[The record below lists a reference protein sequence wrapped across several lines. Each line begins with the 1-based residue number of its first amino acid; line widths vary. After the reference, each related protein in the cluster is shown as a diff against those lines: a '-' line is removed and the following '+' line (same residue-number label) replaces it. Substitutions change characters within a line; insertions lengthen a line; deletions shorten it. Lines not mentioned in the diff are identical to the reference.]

1 MITAIKDTISFKLI
15 NLINDAQG
23 RYIIL
28 VASIDNVIYTI
39 VNIYAP
45 NKNPHQF
52 IQKIL
57 KKTRKSYILWRL
69 QCTYG
74 PRYGH
79 LQGRNYLQEGIISH
93 FFLRRHV
100 WCLEMPA
107 HNGKG
112 LHFFSH
118 VHKSYSRID
127 YFIADKLLLPKI
139 TKACI
144 HNITWSDHAPITL
157 EINQGLPC
165 SNSYIW
171 RNNTF
176 ILSQETHLS
185 VLRKNLEEFFVII
198 DKEPI
203 NCITLWC
210 THKAYARGLLIQ
222 AATREKKRKPI
233 W

>member
-1 MITAIKDTISFKLI
+1 MNLKLYSLNVKGLNSPYKRRALWTDALKHECDIICIQESHFALDKTPKFNHHKFPHIFLSSCKKKKKGVITAIKDTISFKLI

-112 LHFFSH
+112 LHFF
-118 VHKSYSRID
+118 
-127 YFIADKLLLPKI
+127 F
-139 TKACI
+139 T
-144 HNITWSDHAPITL
+144 
-157 EINQGLPC
+157 C
-165 SNSYIW
+165 SQ
-171 RNNTF
+171 
-176 ILSQETHLS
+176 IL
-185 VLRKNLEEFFVII
+185 F
-198 DKEPI
+198 
-203 NCITLWC
+203 
-210 THKAYARGLLIQ
+210 
-222 AATREKKRKPI
+222 
-233 W
+233 